1 MTPEKQTILEGLFW
15 KMHEITSST
24 FLRQEGGQRVVTLQ
38 LRCTARLP
46 GKWRIC

>member
-24 FLRQEGGQRVVTLQ
+24 FLSKKVDKG
-38 LRCTARLP
+38 
-46 GKWRIC
+46 W